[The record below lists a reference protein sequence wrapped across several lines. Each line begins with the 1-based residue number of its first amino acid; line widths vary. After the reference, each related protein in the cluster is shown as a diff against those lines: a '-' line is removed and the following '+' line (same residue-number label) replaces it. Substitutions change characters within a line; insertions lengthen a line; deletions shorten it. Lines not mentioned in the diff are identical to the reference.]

1 MHYCIGDI
9 HGCFDE
15 MLLLIQKIENTD
27 KDAEFIFLGDFIDR
41 GPKVWETVNWA
52 MENITKD
59 GKYRSVRGNHE
70 QLAIEWMN
78 NYKIWLKEPKAYG
91 IILIMTASFMRIGI
105 RI

>member
-41 GPKVWETVNWA
+41 GPKV
-52 MENITKD
+52 
-59 GKYRSVRGNHE
+59 
-70 QLAIEWMN
+70 
-78 NYKIWLKEPKAYG
+78 
-91 IILIMTASFMRIGI
+91 
-105 RI
+105 